1 MNEETLWAAENR
13 EHPGHS
19 TRYIQ
24 RFEAMRAEG
33 RDLHGEARVLDAMAA
48 RGSRILDAGC
58 GTGRVGGELA
68 RRGHLVT
75 GVDADAELIGAARR
89 DHPLSEWQVAD
100 LSGLALERTFD
111 LIVCTGNVLP
121 FLAPGTAPEVLRRL
135 QVHLVP
141 GGRLVVGFGSERGYS
156 AERFFTDASAAG
168 LERRNEFST
177 WDLRPREPTSS
188 FLVAILTRTSQAA
201 PPTTTADVGP

>member
-24 RFEAMRAEG
+24 RFEVMRAEG

-48 RGSRILDAGC
+48 RGSQILDAGC

-68 RRGHLVT
+68 RRGHQVT
-75 GVDADAELIGAARR
+75 GVDADAELIAAAQR
-89 DHPLSEWQVAD
+89 DHPQSQWQVAD
-100 LSGLALERTFD
+100 LSTLALRRTFD

-121 FLAPGTAPEVLRRL
+121 FLAPGTAPDVLRRL
-135 QVHLVP
+135 HAHLVP
-141 GGRLVVGFGSERGYS
+141 DGRLVVGFGSDRGYS
-156 AERFFTDASAAG
+156 AESLFADAAAAG
-168 LERRNEFST
+168 LASSAQFST
-177 WDLRPREPTSS
+177 WELRPWEPSSS
-188 FLVAILTRTSQAA
+188 FLVSILTRTN
-201 PPTTTADVGP
+201 

>member
-13 EHPGHS
+13 ENPGHS
-19 TRYIQ
+19 TRYIE

-33 RDLHGEARVLDAMAA
+33 RDLHGEARVLDAMAT
-48 RGSRILDAGC
+48 RGSHILDAGC

-68 RRGHLVT
+68 RRGHHIT

-89 DHPLSEWQVAD
+89 DHPGSQWQVED
-100 LSGLALERTFD
+100 LRVLALGRTFD

-121 FLAPGTAPEVLRRL
+121 FLAPGTAPEVLHRL
-135 QVHLVP
+135 HSHLAP
-141 GGRLVVGFGSERGYS
+141 DGRLVVGFGSDRGYA

-168 LERRNEFST
+168 LARSAEFST
-177 WDLRPREPTSS
+177 WDLRQWEPTSS
-188 FLVAILTRTSQAA
+188 FLVSILTRAT
-201 PPTTTADVGP
+201 